1 MKPVWPKE
9 VQDSIDKT
17 RRMGEELKAESQLL
31 KVKIMSNTTVS
42 ELCYQTSDKIIDILD
57 ELGYSV
63 ERKPAYP
70 TLLRDLIAIEVRRS
84 INSAG
89 VLFYN
94 NVAVEPIS
102 PPEQTDDEIKKSF
115 NGNPNTNTES

>member
-1 MKPVWPKE
+1 
-9 VQDSIDKT
+9 
-17 RRMGEELKAESQLL
+17 MGEELKAESQLL

-42 ELCYQTSDKIIDILD
+42 ELCYQTSDKILNL
-57 ELGYSV
+57 LGQLGFST
-63 ERKPAYP
+63 EAKPAYEG
-70 TLLRDLIAIEVRRS
+70 LLRDLVAIEVRRS

-102 PPEQTDDEIKKSF
+102 SPKQTDDEIKKSF
-115 NGNPNTNTES
+115 RSEEHTSELQSRQY